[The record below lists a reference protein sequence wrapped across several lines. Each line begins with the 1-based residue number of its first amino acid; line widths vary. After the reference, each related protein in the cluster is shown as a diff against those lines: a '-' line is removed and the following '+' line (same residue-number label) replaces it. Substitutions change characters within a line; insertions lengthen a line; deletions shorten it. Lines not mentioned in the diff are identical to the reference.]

1 MISPSVEVGSR
12 FIASTMHE
20 VRTPL
25 QTIIS
30 TLELLEDTPLNKEQ
44 IEYIHQIEFSANALL
59 GLANDVLDFTKISSN
74 NFKLEIQPYDVIE
87 LTERVV
93 DLITVE
99 TFNRGIEILTDIDY
113 SLPQNLLGDPVRIQQ
128 IILNLVKN
136 AAKFT
141 DTGYIFIR
149 VSSKKK
155 HILFEIIDSGIGVP
169 EDKKKL
175 IFTDFY
181 QIDGS
186 SVRKTSGTGLGLSIS
201 KNLVEVMKGQIGVL
215 SNPSGGS
222 NFWFALPFDSCD
234 DTRISQ
240 PHLKIPENVK
250 ILIVDDNALALK
262 ALMAKLSFY
271 GIKNIVLADSGPK
284 ALEQIENANKQE
296 QPFTAAFIDLIMNPM
311 DGWRLASE
319 IRSTANATAM
329 KLYLMVPEGQL
340 RQDAKMKCLDWYD
353 GYIYKPIKQKALV
366 SILENMLSTEKPD
379 GNGIDEVS
387 EFKQSRKVSSIMDQQ
402 VGGGLKILVAEDT
415 PINKMLL
422 ETFLKKFGA
431 TVYLAENGQ
440 VAVDQIALHPK
451 IDIIFMD
458 IFMPVKSG
466 IDATIELR
474 NKGYKGIIIAC
485 TANND
490 SEDFKTYKKIGVN
503 DIVVKPFKRDSIR
516 ELLEKWSSV
525 LTLPNAKDIISL
537 TFLKNKSLE
546 MWNIEDF
553 MDTTGNNAEFAI
565 SLMDEYIT
573 QSKELMERLKEELK
587 QTPINYDKVE
597 LYTHTMKGSSAS
609 VSATRFAELG
619 RKMNDAAK
627 TRNLTDLEAARINYE
642 IDFIAFTNIVAR
654 LPYDQ
659 NKLSHAH

>member
-186 SVRKTSGTGLGLSIS
+186 SVRKNSGTGLGLSIS

-222 NFWFALPFDSCD
+222 NFWFALPLDSCD

-240 PHLKIPENVK
+240 PHLKIPESVK

-319 IRSTANATAM
+319 IRSTANDTAM

-340 RQDAKMKCLDWYD
+340 RQDAKMKCLDWYN

-553 MDTTGNNAEFAI
+553 MDTTGNNSEFAI

-642 IDFIAFTNIVAR
+642 IDFIAFTNIVA
-654 LPYDQ
+654 
-659 NKLSHAH
+659 NWKTSI

>member
-1 MISPSVEVGSR
+1 MAVPSVEVGSR

-44 IEYIHQIEFSANALL
+44 VEFIHQIEFSANALL
-59 GLANDVLDFTKISSN
+59 GLANDVLDFTKISSQ
-74 NFKLEIQPYDVIE
+74 NFKLEIRPYDAIE

-93 DLITVE
+93 DLITIE
-99 TFNRGIEILTDIDY
+99 AFNRGIEVLTDIDY
-113 SLPQNLLGDPVRIQQ
+113 RLPQNLLGDPTRIQQ

-141 DTGYIFIR
+141 ETGYIYIR
-149 VSSKKK
+149 VTVKDKYL
-155 HILFEIIDSGIGVP
+155 LFEIIDSGIGVP
-169 EDKKKL
+169 EDKRRL

-181 QIDGS
+181 QVDGS
-186 SVRKTSGTGLGLSIS
+186 STKKSSGTGLGLSIS
-201 KNLVEVMKGQIGVL
+201 KNLVKVMKGKIGIIE
-215 SNPSGGS
+215 NPNGGS
-222 NFWFALPFDSCD
+222 NFWFAIPLECSEEEKHRSRKITVPDN
-234 DTRISQ
+234 TRV
-240 PHLKIPENVK
+240 LV
-250 ILIVDDNALALK
+250 VDDKSLALK
-262 ALMAKLSFY
+262 SMKSKLEFY
-271 GIKNIVLADSGPK
+271 GVKNISLCDNGNTAVQKIKEAQQQGK
-284 ALEQIENANKQE
+284 
-296 QPFTAAFIDLIMNPM
+296 PFTIAFIDLIMNPV

-319 IRSTANATAM
+319 IRSLPNTESM
-329 KLYLMVPEGQL
+329 KMFLMVPEGQL
-340 RQDAKMKCLDWYD
+340 RQDAKMKMLDWYN
-353 GYIYKPIKQKALV
+353 GYIYKPIKQKALEDTLEV
-366 SILENMLSTEKPD
+366 AFDLKKEKENTGVDEFLENTSTK
-379 GNGIDEVS
+379 
-387 EFKQSRKVSSIMDQQ
+387 KVSSILDQQ
-402 VGGGLKILVAEDT
+402 VASGMSILVAEDT
-415 PINKMLL
+415 PINQRLL

-440 VAVDQIALHPK
+440 VAVDQIALHPE
-451 IDIIFMD
+451 IDLIFMD

-490 SEDFKTYKKIGVN
+490 SDDFKTYKKIGIN
-503 DIVVKPFKRDSIR
+503 DIIVKPFKRNTIR
-516 ELLEKWSSV
+516 EILDKWNSV
-525 LTLPNAKDIISL
+525 LTVPNAKDIISL
-537 TFLKNKSLE
+537 TFIENKSSE

-553 MDTTGNNAEFAI
+553 MDTTGQNIEFAI

-573 QSKELMERLKEELK
+573 QSKELMDNLKEELK
-587 QTPINYDKVE
+587 KTPLNYEKIE

-627 TRNLTDLEAARINYE
+627 TRNLTDLESARINYE
-642 IDFIAFTNIVAR
+642 IDFITFTNIV
-654 LPYDQ
+654 
-659 NKLSHAH
+659 NNWKTSI

>member
-149 VSSKKK
+149 VSSKKN
-155 HILFEIIDSGIGVP
+155 HLLFEIIDSGIGVP

-186 SVRKTSGTGLGLSIS
+186 SVRKNSGTGLGLSIS
-201 KNLVEVMKGQIGVL
+201 KNLVEVMKGKIGVL

-319 IRSTANATAM
+319 IRSTANATSM

-642 IDFIAFTNIVAR
+642 IDFIAFTNIVA
-654 LPYDQ
+654 
-659 NKLSHAH
+659 NWKTSI

>member
-113 SLPQNLLGDPVRIQQ
+113 SLPPNLLGDPVRIQQ
-128 IILNLVKN
+128 ILLNLVKN

-181 QIDGS
+181 QVDGS
-186 SVRKTSGTGLGLSIS
+186 SVRKNSGTGLGLSIS

-240 PHLKIPENVK
+240 PHLKIPESVK

-642 IDFIAFTNIVAR
+642 IDFIAFTNIVA
-654 LPYDQ
+654 
-659 NKLSHAH
+659 NWKTSI

>member
-149 VSSKKK
+149 VSSKKN
-155 HILFEIIDSGIGVP
+155 HLLFEIIDSGIGVP

-240 PHLKIPENVK
+240 PHLKIPESVK

-553 MDTTGNNAEFAI
+553 MDTTGNNSEFAI

-642 IDFIAFTNIVAR
+642 IDFIAFTNIVA
-654 LPYDQ
+654 
-659 NKLSHAH
+659 NWKTSI

>member
-186 SVRKTSGTGLGLSIS
+186 SVRKNSGTGLGLSIS

-240 PHLKIPENVK
+240 PHLKIPESVK

-642 IDFIAFTNIVAR
+642 IDFIAFTNIVA
-654 LPYDQ
+654 
-659 NKLSHAH
+659 NWKTSI

>member
-186 SVRKTSGTGLGLSIS
+186 SVRKNSGTGLGLSIS

-319 IRSTANATAM
+319 IRSTANDTAM

-642 IDFIAFTNIVAR
+642 IDFIAFTNIVA
-654 LPYDQ
+654 
-659 NKLSHAH
+659 NWKTSI

>member
-149 VSSKKK
+149 VSSKKN
-155 HILFEIIDSGIGVP
+155 HLLFEIIDSGIGVP

-319 IRSTANATAM
+319 IRSTANATSM

-553 MDTTGNNAEFAI
+553 MDTTGNNSEFAI

-642 IDFIAFTNIVAR
+642 IDFIAFTNIVA
-654 LPYDQ
+654 
-659 NKLSHAH
+659 NWKTSI

>member
-186 SVRKTSGTGLGLSIS
+186 SVRKNSGTGLGLSIS

-240 PHLKIPENVK
+240 SHLKIPESVK

-642 IDFIAFTNIVAR
+642 IDFIAFTNIVA
-654 LPYDQ
+654 
-659 NKLSHAH
+659 NWKTSI

>member
-149 VSSKKK
+149 VSSKKN
-155 HILFEIIDSGIGVP
+155 HLLFEIIDSGIGVP

-186 SVRKTSGTGLGLSIS
+186 SVRKNSGTGLGLSIS

-240 PHLKIPENVK
+240 PHLKIPESVK

-642 IDFIAFTNIVAR
+642 IDFIAFTNIVA
-654 LPYDQ
+654 
-659 NKLSHAH
+659 NWKTSI

>member
-149 VSSKKK
+149 VSSKKN
-155 HILFEIIDSGIGVP
+155 HLLFEIIDSGIGVP

-642 IDFIAFTNIVAR
+642 IDFIAFTNIVA
-654 LPYDQ
+654 
-659 NKLSHAH
+659 NWKTSI

>member
-186 SVRKTSGTGLGLSIS
+186 SVRKNSGTGLGLSIS
-201 KNLVEVMKGQIGVL
+201 KNLVEVMKGKIGVL

-319 IRSTANATAM
+319 IKSTANATAM

-553 MDTTGNNAEFAI
+553 MDTTGNNSEFAI

-642 IDFIAFTNIVAR
+642 IDFIAFTNIVA
-654 LPYDQ
+654 
-659 NKLSHAH
+659 NWKTSI

>member
-186 SVRKTSGTGLGLSIS
+186 SVRKNSGTGLGLSIS

-319 IRSTANATAM
+319 IRSTANATSM

-642 IDFIAFTNIVAR
+642 IDFIAFTNIVA
-654 LPYDQ
+654 
-659 NKLSHAH
+659 NWKTSI